1 MYNDKF
7 VIVTLTT
14 IPSRLYNILP
24 TIESIINQEIAPDEI
39 VLSLPLESKREPK
52 PNQDPYD
59 KNTIKKIFNKTNI
72 TILRCNIDYG
82 PATKLLGLL
91 EREKTKNLSPDDE
104 GLIITL
110 DDDKIYGKETT
121 KNLLE
126 GWNRN
131 KNCVVAR
138 KGSIIIQL
146 SKDSESYLSNK
157 TRLDKLDRQKETL
170 IIGNSIDVDTSCSII
185 FGTGGVLYRS
195 SFFKNDIFY
204 YEENNKKYPRKE
216 MFSRDDILFSGYLGK
231 NGITKKI
238 IKFKN
243 NNTTNKLN
251 EYFRKQNK
259 DNSTGV
265 IDLDSKNRRVN
276 PLININRKSTYD
288 TFKCVSFFKDYLLT
302 I

>member
-1 MYNDKF
+1 MYNHKF

-24 TIESIINQEIAPDEI
+24 TIESIINQEIEPDEI

-59 KNTIKKIFNKTNI
+59 KNIIKKILDKTNI
-72 TILRCNIDYG
+72 TIIRCNIDYG

-91 EREKTKNLSPDDE
+91 EREKNKNLSPDDE
-104 GLIITL
+104 ALIITL
-110 DDDKIYGKETT
+110 DDDKIYDKETT

-131 KNCVVAR
+131 KDCVVAR
-138 KGSIIIQL
+138 KGCTFIQL

-157 TRLDKLDRQKETL
+157 TQLDKIDRQKEIL
-170 IIGNSIDVDTSCSII
+170 IIGNLIDVDTSCSII
-185 FGTGGVLYRS
+185 LGTGGVLYKA
-195 SFFKNDIFY
+195 SFFKNDIFN
-204 YEENNKKYPRKE
+204 YEDNNKKYPRKE

-243 NNTTNKLN
+243 NNTTNKIN

-259 DNSTGV
+259 DNSTGA
-265 IDLDSKNRRVN
+265 IDLDSTNRRVN
-276 PLININRKSTYD
+276 PLININSKSPYD
-288 TFKCVSFFKDYLLT
+288 SFKCVFFFKDYLLT
-302 I
+302 L